1 MHIEYGSFNVVFFC
15 SSFLAND
22 AKKEPTKQRTD
33 NSNLI
38 SKNFFEL
45 DDEQISTDGFDDTVT
60 PKKAVEKNYN
70 DIFIWYSCLE
80 GYASNRHVYK
90 GTPFIECLATVM
102 SKCSCK
108 MDVAAMANEVKDLM
122 IKHKYSNGQSDS
134 KVYLTK
140 ALYLDVT

>member
-1 MHIEYGSFNVVFFC
+1 MSPGHLTFFFF
-15 SSFLAND
+15 FLAND
-22 AKKEPTKQRTD
+22 AKKEPAKKQRID

-38 SKNFFEL
+38 AKNFFEL
-45 DDEQISTDGFDDTVT
+45 DDEQISTDGFDDTVS
-60 PKKAVEKNYN
+60 PKKGVEKKYN

-90 GTPFIECLATVM
+90 GTPFIECLVTAM

-108 MDVAAMANEVKDLM
+108 MDVAAMANVVKDLM
-122 IKHKYSNGQSDS
+122 IEHKYSNGQSDS

-140 ALYLDVT
+140 ALYLDIT